1 MRGTI
6 GRRIDSGFQFS
17 NYYWLLAISRNFRY
31 NVPGSE
37 TGFQTDAENTTFYIS
52 PSV

>member
-1 MRGTI
+1 LEDASI
-6 GRRIDSGFQFS
+6 PDSNS